1 MPADPITRANGLAGH
16 GGGIALI
23 LLALVVTADVVARA
37 AGFALVGAAE
47 AGGILLAMLVF
58 LALGHTQA
66 LRGHVAIE
74 VLVTMFPPRLRRLA
88 DVISLLVCLGIG
100 IVLTDSTARGAW
112 DSYADQEFQFGT
124 IQFPLWPIKAIVAL
138 GLGLLSLQFAVQAWH
153 SLLVLA
159 GRRPEDGLGDDF
171 PQATV

>member
-1 MPADPITRANGLAGH
+1 MHADPVTRVNAAAGY

-47 AGGILLAMLVF
+47 IGGVLLAMLVF

-74 VLVTMFPPRLRRLA
+74 VLVTMFAPRLRRLA
-88 DVISLLVCLGIG
+88 DVASLLVCCAIG
-100 IVLTDSTARGAW
+100 VVLTQSTARGAW
-112 DSYADQEFQFGT
+112 ESYTDMEFQFGT
-124 IQFPLWPIKAIVAL
+124 VQFPLWPIKGVVAL
-138 GLGLLSLQFAVQAWH
+138 GLGLLTLQFAIQAWH
-153 SLLVLA
+153 SALVLA
-159 GRRPEDGLGDDF
+159 GRRPDDGLGDDF
-171 PQATV
+171 PQTTV